1 MSRKNDKFQGGT
13 FPKPP
18 MPFAPW
24 GTPGKKNSAG
34 DGENNTQKEKIK
46 STIKSAWTQRNDRKK
61 SALDNRKEQWKQLFD
76 YRMKMQNT
84 FAASLPDDTSSL
96 PPFAQSLPIS
106 PKAFMERLME
116 FEIMANEHF
125 VEQADSFMD
134 FLSRGREQVF
144 DMVSE
149 AMDRKEEDEPAK
161 ADGAEE
167 KADAVKKAGTKTAKT
182 TGTKTAKTAG
192 TKTAKTAGTKTAKAA
207 GTKTAKAAAAKP
219 RKTAAAKAVEEAEA
233 KAEEKVEKK
242 PAARAAQKT
251 GTKAGKKAETKAG
264 KKAETRSEKKAKAED
279 QDVKTAEVVETVE
292 DIAVKEAGTAES
304 ET

>member
-1 MSRKNDKFQGGT
+1 
-13 FPKPP
+13 
-18 MPFAPW
+18 
-24 GTPGKKNSAG
+24 
-34 DGENNTQKEKIK
+34 
-46 STIKSAWTQRNDRKK
+46 
-61 SALDNRKEQWKQLFD
+61 
-76 YRMKMQNT
+76 MQNT

-125 VEQADSFMD
+125 MEQADSFMD

-167 KADAVKKAGTKTAKT
+167 KADAVKKAGTKTAKAA
-182 TGTKTAKTAG
+182 GTKTAKTAG

>member
-1 MSRKNDKFQGGT
+1 MKGENRMSRKNDKFQGGT

-167 KADAVKKAGTKTAKT
+167 KADAVKKAGTKTAK
-182 TGTKTAKTAG
+182 A
-192 TKTAKTAGTKTAKAA
+192 AGTKTAKAA